1 LSDVQFSSPLTTGH
15 VLKWDGSKWTNKT
28 DNNSGT
34 GSGSSSFHATIY
46 TRFDTNPNQ
55 PTGGS
60 YDFAA
65 NNNQGLL
72 TPPTASDV
80 TWYENLPAAVE
91 GDPTKIWACN
101 YKFVDI
107 QSDTDL
113 IAGGQWSIPY
123 LIGGTPV
130 DNNGQDQYAQ
140 LLAYK
145 RSSTPLS
152 NGDQPSADDGEDVGS
167 FNFDTREYSA
177 PTGWKETP
185 YGSVNDGQLYV
196 IGGIASDADGRIDT
210 SILWSDPAIATTG
223 LNGTS
228 VAEIALYK
236 MVKRPDGW
244 KPSNGFT
251 EHAPEKPLPRGTINF
266 GTNEFTRN
274 DDDLWFSSL
283 NAVYAWA
290 ENEDPRVIGDIWS
303 STYSFR
309 IEGDTG
315 SASVEEDPGW
325 SDPVPEILQS
335 ISTYRA
341 SLYTR
346 KPRTYDNNT
355 GNIVPPA
362 SIGSGNTVVYSFTD
376 NEFVKTSS
384 GNVEGAS
391 SSALWYEEPPAL
403 DLDNPQDL
411 WEVSTVASL
420 VGWYGVDQSLT
431 FTQPKLSVNYAIDA
445 ENGYSFL
452 QLNLYKW
459 STATSL
465 TEPAKD
471 YATFDF
477 KNKKLIVPTGAD
489 DWKKVIPDHP
499 NPDND
504 AYKLYVTTGVAS
516 TQPPAESG
524 SDEPL
529 LEDKDINWSI
539 PDQTTAGGAGRD
551 GRSTYLVRIVKKHV
565 ITDDAVRP
573 DTPVGGAV
581 NFGQN
586 PQNPANWGIELS
598 TLNTSYLVDGNIP
611 GNFVVPPD
619 GWYDH
624 VSELPDG
631 EGTIFESEMTFA
643 INGDTDVDYGG
654 TGWCTPYEDHN
665 NGEDGYSSF
674 SGQIFIRS
682 PEQPNTPTGGVYS
695 FVTDKMTSL
704 PDGSYGSGNDLG
716 KWAED
721 APASNSDG
729 DPLWMSRTTAT
740 SKDLVGTDK
749 DLTWTPPVKISTDG
763 SSAIVL
769 DLTNENHSITALND
783 GTLYTNSLVGAE
795 TTVQAF
801 LGDTAIPLTASQV
814 DIDIVGDT
822 VTEGPGD
829 DQVNWTVDGLTTTI
843 SHVGKNVDEVSLKF
857 SVSSLNKS
865 TVFSLTK
872 VKAGPN
878 GAPPT
883 VYRLSLSASVIK
895 ANSTN
900 TTHTPSSITA
910 TAVKYTGGMPPVIVS
925 TAGEVVIKRTH
936 NGSTDISQE
945 SDSGS
950 LSYTIEDNTTQ
961 SRFELWVS
969 GVMVDAETIPTV
981 IEQPDPGDI
990 TVTIPRTET
999 GYLYYTESADST
1011 PSISAT
1017 RFTFTRYVN
1026 TNNTVT
1032 DGFFTSLNPVY
1043 DDTNTPKWAL
1053 SPSGTDLTGDNW
1065 AVKFIANETLDDD
1078 GNPTGYSEGEDL
1090 MFSTP
1095 FTSYSFDGLVTF
1107 ENTGNIFTEEAGVT
1121 LIDGGSIKANS
1132 ITSLQIDTTTLTVNP
1147 DWNDLAVD
1155 TLPDTLAGEHVKIT
1169 SEGMEIYSAGGDT
1182 VGGVPQGILRVKL
1195 GKLL

>member
-1 LSDVQFSSPLTTGH
+1 
-15 VLKWDGSKWTNKT
+15 
-28 DNNSGT
+28 
-34 GSGSSSFHATIY
+34 
-46 TRFDTNPNQ
+46 
-55 PTGGS
+55 
-60 YDFAA
+60 
-65 NNNQGLL
+65 
-72 TPPTASDV
+72 
-80 TWYENLPAAVE
+80 VE

-152 NGDQPSADDGEDVGS
+152 NGDQPSVDGGEDVGS

-236 MVKRPDGW
+236 MVERPDDWEPSSGLTAPT
-244 KPSNGFT
+244 KPSST
-251 EHAPEKPLPRGTINF
+251 GTLNF
-266 GTNEFTRN
+266 GTNEFTRDN
-274 DDDLWFSSL
+274 SDLWFSSL
-283 NAVYAWA
+283 NAVYAWG
-290 ENEDPRVIGDIWS
+290 ENQDPKVRGDIWS

-315 SASVEEDPGW
+315 SASVEEPPGW

-335 ISTYRA
+335 VSTYRA
-341 SLYTR
+341 SLYMR
-346 KPRTYDNNT
+346 KSRTYDT
-355 GNIVPPA
+355 EGNIVPPA
-362 SIGSGNTVVYSFTD
+362 SIDLGNSVTYSFTN

-391 SSALWYEEPPAL
+391 LSDLWYEEPPSL
-403 DLDNPQDL
+403 DLDDPKDL

-420 VGWYGVDQSLT
+420 IGWYGVDQSLT
-431 FTQPKLSVNYAIDA
+431 FTQPKLSINYAIDA

-465 TEPAKD
+465 DAPAND

-477 KNKKLIVPTGAD
+477 ENKTLEVPTNAD

-504 AYKLYVTTGVAS
+504 AYKLYVTTGIAS
-516 TQPPAESG
+516 TKPPVGSG
-524 SDEPL
+524 SDEPRI
-529 LEDKDINWSI
+529 EDNDISWSI

-565 ITDDAVRP
+565 VTDADP
-573 DTPVGGAV
+573 EPNTPVGGAV

-586 PQNPANWGIELS
+586 PANPADWGIDLS
-598 TLNTSYLVDGNIP
+598 TLNTSYLVNGKIP
-611 GNFVVPPD
+611 GNSVVPPA

-624 VSELPDG
+624 VSDLPAG

-695 FVTDKMTSL
+695 FEDDEMTSL

-716 KWAED
+716 KWTED
-721 APASNSDG
+721 TPASNSDG

-740 SKDLVGTDK
+740 SKDLDGTDK
-749 DLTWTPPVKISTDG
+749 ILTWTPPVKISTDG

-769 DLTNENHSITALND
+769 DLTNENHSITSQND

-814 DIDIVGDT
+814 DITIVGDT
-822 VTEGPGD
+822 VTKGTGD
-829 DQVNWTVDGLTTTI
+829 DQVNWTVNGLTTTI
-843 SHVGKNVDEVSLKF
+843 SHVGKNVDEISLKF

-865 TVFSLTK
+865 TIFSLTK

-878 GAPPT
+878 GTPPT

-925 TAGEVVIKRTH
+925 TVGEVVIKRTR
-936 NGSTDISQE
+936 NGNATISEE
-945 SDSGS
+945 SNSGS
-950 LSYTIEDNTTQ
+950 LSYTISNNTTQ

-999 GYLYYTESADST
+999 GYLYYTESSASA
-1011 PSISAT
+1011 PSISASK
-1017 RFTFTRYVN
+1017 FTFTVRVN
-1026 TNNTVT
+1026 NDTVT
-1032 DGFFTSLNPVY
+1032 DGYFTNL
-1043 DDTNTPKWAL
+1043 TPTKWTL
-1053 SPSGTDLTGDNW
+1053 SPDGTDLTGDRW
-1065 AVKFIANETLDDD
+1065 AVKFIANETLDNAGDL
-1078 GNPTGYSEGEDL
+1078 TGYSEGADL
-1090 MFSTP
+1090 MFSAP
-1095 FTSYSFDGLVTF
+1095 FKSYSFDGLVTF

-1121 LIDGGSIKANS
+1121 VIDGGLIKTNS
-1132 ITSLQIDTTTLTVNP
+1132 ITSDQIDTTTLTVNP

-1155 TLPDTLAGEHVKIT
+1155 TSPDTLAGEHVKIT
-1169 SEGMEIYSAGGDT
+1169 SEGVEVYSAGGND
-1182 VGGVPQGILRVKL
+1182 GEGILRVKL
-1195 GKLL
+1195 GKLQ